1 MIFSKITNS
10 LAVSIEEIENYAH
23 STQFQ
28 RKIATYAD
36 NLSCRPLRI
45 LSAECNPS
53 GRDSG
58 QESSNFPDCRLPAR
72 DRASYAS
79 ASKRGTAI
87 TRAGIVEPFLSRSLS
102 AGPDKMDKDYTPR
115 VDKRN
120 RDIVRLDC

>member
-1 MIFSKITNS
+1 M
-10 LAVSIEEIENYAH
+10 
-23 STQFQ
+23 
-28 RKIATYAD
+28 YAD
-36 NLSCRPLRI
+36 NLSCRPLQI

-87 TRAGIVEPFLSRSLS
+87 TRAGIVEPFLSGSLS